1 MSAKAYRNEVSNS
14 VAIMATTSLHVK
26 GVEEEVIV
34 VAKKTGNEGE
44 VADPVYYQSPL
55 IARTAFEDLEK
66 GVDVLTSFAGRDEAD
81 MIAHLAK
88 NRK

>member
-1 MSAKAYRNEVSNS
+1 MSVKAYRNEVSNS
-14 VAIMATTSLHVK
+14 VAIMATTSLKV
-26 GVEEEVIV
+26 GQAEEEVIV
-34 VAKKTGNEGE
+34 VAKKVDGAGE
-44 VADPVYYQSPL
+44 VTEPVYYQSPL

-66 GVDVLTSFAGRDEAD
+66 GVDVLTSFAGRKEAD